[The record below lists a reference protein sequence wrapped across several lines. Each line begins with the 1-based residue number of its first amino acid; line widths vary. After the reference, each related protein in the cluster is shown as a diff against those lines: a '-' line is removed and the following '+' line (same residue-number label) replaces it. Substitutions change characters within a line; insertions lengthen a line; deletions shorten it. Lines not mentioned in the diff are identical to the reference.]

1 MVDGLQG
8 IATCGGK
15 GQGDKSVTVL
25 EGMLMLTSCEFMN
38 NMIQEIIHEMYS
50 IIELQIYRSI
60 SLRT

>member
-38 NMIQEIIHEMYS
+38 NVIQEII
-50 IIELQIYRSI
+50 II
-60 SLRT
+60 